1 MSENKQSMIKEL
13 NETKVRLMKAEEEVV
28 KLKAELIEKDKLYNR
43 TLQIGAALVLRA
55 CSIRE
60 EEDNVLIPI

>member
-1 MSENKQSMIKEL
+1 MSENKQLMIKEL
-13 NETKVRLMKAEEEVV
+13 NETKVRLMKAEEELV

>member
-13 NETKVRLMKAEEEVV
+13 NETKVRLMKAEEELV

-60 EEDNVLIPI
+60 QKDNVLIPI